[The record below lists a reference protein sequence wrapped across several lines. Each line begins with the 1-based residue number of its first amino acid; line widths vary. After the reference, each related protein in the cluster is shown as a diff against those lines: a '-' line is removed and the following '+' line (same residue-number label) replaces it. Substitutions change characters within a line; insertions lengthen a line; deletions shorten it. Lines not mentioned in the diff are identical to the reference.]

1 MVLPIHVHDVFSPA
15 IYAFA
20 RVLSE
25 ATVRLSDDELAVV
38 VSNMPNVPSDV
49 ASVRR
54 FAAEIASGRP
64 PQQVVREEDLIQS
77 AARWIAELSAKAPV
91 VLVVDDLDTAG
102 YALLHVIWQLAVV
115 DTPKRVLV
123 IGSARPDR
131 MPMSPLAQTLRVLD
145 RHKLLRRISMPELGM
160 REIQELLD
168 RMHVERFA
176 DLAEPLHELTGG
188 NAFLLA
194 ETLSMGSPEEVV
206 ERWTVPPQL
215 RDVMQQRVSELG
227 RATTELLMIACLFSR
242 DFSIEVLADA
252 TGASAATVASL
263 IDRAVAAHVLQPSTL
278 RTYRFAHQLFRHAL
292 VASQPA
298 SARAAG
304 HRQIALALERADAT
318 PSGSRCTGTRA
329 RVPMCRPR
337 SRTTRAPRVVTRCGS
352 TSPTMPSRGSSSRSS
367 TSPSPSGVEAW
378 RSSPKRSSSWATRA
392 GTRTCRKRRRSRSL
406 STTTI

>member
-1 MVLPIHVHDVFSPA
+1 M
-15 IYAFA
+15 
-20 RVLSE
+20 
-25 ATVRLSDDELAVV
+25 
-38 VSNMPNVPSDV
+38 
-49 ASVRR
+49 
-54 FAAEIASGRP
+54 
-64 PQQVVREEDLIQS
+64 REEDLIQS
-77 AARWIAELSAKAPV
+77 SARWIAELSAKAPV

-227 RATTELLMIACLFSR
+227 RATTELLMTRLFSQ
-242 DFSIEVLADA
+242 DFSIEVLAGDRC
-252 TGASAATVASL
+252 GAATVASL
-263 IDRAVAAHVLQPSTL
+263 IDRAVAACSS
-278 RTYRFAHQLFRHAL
+278 RARCGRI
-292 VASQPA
+292 
-298 SARAAG
+298 ARAPAVPPCSSPAAAPRRRPPANRRRSSG
-304 HRQIALALERADAT
+304 PARRPRRTMRRER
-318 PSGSRCTGTRA
+318 GSRVSA
-329 RVPMCRPR
+329 KIAH
-337 SRTTRAPRVVTRCGS
+337 RAPQCGALRLTANDAVTWFEFAVG
-352 TSPTMPSRGSSSRSS
+352 TSPARAVGLAEP
-367 TSPSPSGVEAW
+367 A
-378 RSSPKRSSSWATRA
+378 KRSSRGDP

-406 STTTI
+406 PTTTI